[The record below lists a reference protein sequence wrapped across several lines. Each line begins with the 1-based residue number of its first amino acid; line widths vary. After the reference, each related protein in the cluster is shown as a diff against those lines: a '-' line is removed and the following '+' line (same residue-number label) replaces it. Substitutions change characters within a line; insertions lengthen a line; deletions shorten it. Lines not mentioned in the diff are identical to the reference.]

1 MITTMLSDIICYE
14 FETHVGRWQSQNGE
28 KKCFHI
34 GFGVNPG
41 FQVVHMYIF
50 APKNYVY
57 VATQLERRDEDGRTH
72 MGEMKICSY
81 HDSCW
86 ADAISSFISKNQN
99 SLTRFIGFKSLT
111 RFIGLKLLDW
121 YDVLTLSDEE
131 IHTLE
136 LLERIKYKNGAY
148 DILSEDEVR
157 HVHQSNPFN
166 NRLIC
171 K

>member
-1 MITTMLSDIICYE
+1 
-14 FETHVGRWQSQNGE
+14 
-28 KKCFHI
+28 
-34 GFGVNPG
+34 
-41 FQVVHMYIF
+41 MYIF

-57 VATQLERRDEDGRTH
+57 VATQLERRDEDGRAH
-72 MGEMKICSY
+72 MGEMEICSY

-86 ADAISSFISKNQN
+86 TDAIISFIIKNQN
-99 SLTRFIGFKSLT
+99 NLTRFIGFKM
-111 RFIGLKLLDW
+111 FDW
-121 YDVLTLSDEE
+121 YDVITLSDEE

-136 LLERIKYKNGAY
+136 LLERIKHKNGAY

-166 NRLIC
+166 NRRIC